1 MLVVE
6 RDIGHMIVN
15 VPCLPPVHLRKTRD
29 VQLVYMVGQNVLLP
43 MESAGQTL
51 LTPIASAA
59 STAVDTGTGGISDA
73 HAMDDNDEPWLSET
87 DHKSGWN
94 TKFKSVTYRGML
106 YGIVLRRWSRQR
118 ACQQTC
124 VNFSLWHRSE

>member
-1 MLVVE
+1 MRFILNNYS
-6 RDIGHMIVN
+6 DD
-15 VPCLPPVHLRKTRD
+15 PDTS
-29 VQLVYMVGQNVLLP
+29 VYMVGQNVLLP

-87 DHKSGWN
+87 DHKSCWN
-94 TKFKSVTYRGML
+94 TKFKSGTYPGML
-106 YGIVLRRWSRQR
+106 CGIVCESTRNKLCRWSRQR